1 MVFVGQQSGNLIECL
16 VSASYLENLSQLQ
29 IDDEVMALKVFSEY
43 RFDLEDLAEELIEA
57 EEFNQLGQ
65 IEIN

>member
-1 MVFVGQQSGNLIECL
+1 MVFVGQQSGSLIECL
-16 VSASYLENLSQLQ
+16 VSANYLENLSQLQ

>member
-16 VSASYLENLSQLQ
+16 VSANYLENLSQLQ